1 MPHYY
6 FDTRDNENFI
16 ADEIGL
22 DLQDVEAARDEAAR
36 GLADLAK
43 DILPEGIQRTL
54 AIEVKDEFKRPLLRT
69 ALVFEVKYLEPP
81 QARRGRS
88 P

>member
-1 MPHYY
+1 MPRYY
-6 FDTRDNENFI
+6 FDSRDDESFI

-22 DLQDVEAARDEAAR
+22 EFPDVEAARDEAVR
-36 GLADLAK
+36 GLADLAR
-43 DILPEGIQRTL
+43 DILPEGIRRTL

-69 ALVFEVKYLEPP
+69 ALVFEVTYLGPP
-81 QARRGRS
+81 QVSRGRS